1 VDLARVVA
9 WLTDVIAHTG
19 PYAPAV
25 LLGASFLEYVF
36 PPFPGDVL
44 VLLGAW
50 YAVQGL
56 LSWPATLAA
65 VTAGALLGAIVD
77 WRVGRAIGPRLEARA
92 AARGRDAGLAR
103 FEASYRR
110 WGPWFLVVNRFL
122 PGGRALI
129 FVAAGACRV
138 PLRQVIVFGGISAVL
153 WNALL
158 LGMGALVAK
167 NADDLVGIFQSYT
180 RAAWIVVG
188 LVAAAVVARALWR
201 RRPGRVTE

>member
-1 VDLARVVA
+1 
-9 WLTDVIAHTG
+9 
-19 PYAPAV
+19 V
-25 LLGASFLEYVF
+25 LFGASFLEYVF

-50 YAVQGL
+50 YAVQGV

-65 VTAGALLGAIVD
+65 VTGGALLGAVVD
-77 WRVGRAIGPRLEARA
+77 WRIGRAIGPRLEARA

-138 PLRQVIVFGGISAVL
+138 PLRQVLVFGGISAIL

-158 LGMGALVAK
+158 LGLGALVAR
-167 NADDLVGIFQSYT
+167 NADDLVHIFRSYT
-180 RAAWIVVG
+180 RGAWIVVAA
-188 LVAAAVVARALWR
+188 VAAAFVVRALWK
-201 RRPGRVTE
+201 RRPGRVVE